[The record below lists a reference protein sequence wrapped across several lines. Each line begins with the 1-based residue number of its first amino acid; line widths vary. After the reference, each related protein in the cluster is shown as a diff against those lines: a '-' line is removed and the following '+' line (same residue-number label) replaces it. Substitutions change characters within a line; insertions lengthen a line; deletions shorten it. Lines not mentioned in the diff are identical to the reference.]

1 MTKRLRLKPE
11 RVRINPK
18 AAKQAKT
25 PPRNEKRQTRAKL
38 PRESR
43 SDPTEGDYTIGRG
56 KPPKHTQFRKGDG
69 RKRPGRK
76 KGSKNLRTIIME
88 AVNDP
93 VTVTVEGKTRKISK
107 LQATAMQ
114 LATKAATGNDRAIAK
129 LLDWVDEIEA
139 RAEAARPAEYPFS
152 DADITVIRQVYKR
165 LRPYDERAND

>member
-1 MTKRLRLKPE
+1 
-11 RVRINPK
+11 
-18 AAKQAKT
+18 
-25 PPRNEKRQTRAKL
+25 
-38 PRESR
+38 
-43 SDPTEGDYTIGRG
+43 
-56 KPPKHTQFRKGDG
+56 
-69 RKRPGRK
+69 
-76 KGSKNLRTIIME
+76 ME